1 MMTTQFQIAQYV
13 IRTENHLLQRN
24 RDIFHV
30 NYVYQTQWQTELPS
44 TFVSKRVFMQN
55 PSYEN
60 KFDLKTSFDTG
71 KRKSEV
77 AYFKSKQNFY
87 I

>member
-1 MMTTQFQIAQYV
+1 
-13 IRTENHLLQRN
+13 
-24 RDIFHV
+24 
-30 NYVYQTQWQTELPS
+30 
-44 TFVSKRVFMQN
+44 MQN